1 MAKPPSDAELIA
13 RYDGRVPRYTSYPT
27 APHFSAA
34 IGADAYG
41 QWLGAIPAGAALSLY
56 LHVPFC
62 DRLCLYCGCNTAVV
76 RGEAPKRAYAGH
88 LVEEINMVADRLGRR
103 AHVTH
108 VHWGGG
114 TPTAL
119 PPDCLA
125 GIMEHVRSRF
135 AVAPDAEI
143 AVELDPSRL
152 DTPALEALARMGI
165 NRASLGVQDFDA
177 RVQKAIGREQS
188 FAETADAA
196 RRLRQIGVRSL
207 NLDLIY
213 GLPLQTEDSVAH
225 TARLALRLGAD
236 RVSVFGYAHVPWMKK
251 HQGLIQEEMLPD
263 AAARFAQT
271 GIIRRIL
278 EEEGGYEPVGLDH
291 FALLDD
297 SMARAARAGA
307 LHRGFQGY
315 TTDAAP
321 VLIGLG
327 ASAIGTLP
335 QGYVQNESSAAAYN
349 AAIAQGRF
357 AVCRGIELND
367 DDRLRRCVIESIM
380 CGGTF
385 TIPPALRE
393 AARGLARFA
402 GDGLVIWDGETV
414 TVTERGRPFVRN
426 IAALFDCYLQQA
438 SAAPRHATA
447 V

>member
-1 MAKPPSDAELIA
+1 MAKPPSDAALIA

-34 IGADAYG
+34 IGADVYA
-41 QWLGAIPAGAALSLY
+41 QWLEAIPAGAAFSLY

-88 LVEEINMVADRLGRR
+88 LLEEINMVADRLGRR
-103 AHVTH
+103 ARVTH

-119 PPDCLA
+119 PPDCLT
-125 GIMEHVRSRF
+125 GIMEHVRRRF
-135 AVAPDAEI
+135 DVVPDAEI

-177 RVQKAIGREQS
+177 RVQQTIGREQS

-196 RRLRQIGVRSL
+196 RRLRQIGARSL

-251 HQGLIQEEMLPD
+251 HQALIQDEMLPD

-291 FALLDD
+291 FALPDD
-297 SMARAARAGA
+297 SMARAARTGG

-335 QGYVQNESSAAAYN
+335 QGYAQNESSAAAYN
-349 AAIAQGRF
+349 AAIARGRF
-357 AVCRGIELND
+357 AVSRGVALSD
-367 DDRLRRCVIESIM
+367 DDRVRRSVIESIM
-380 CGGTF
+380 CGGNF
-385 TIPPALRE
+385 VIPPELRQ
-393 AARGLARFA
+393 AASGLAQFA
-402 GDGLVIWDGETV
+402 EDGLVLWDGESV
-414 TVTERGRPFVRN
+414 TVTERGRLFVRN
-426 IAALFDCYLQQA
+426 IAALFDAYLQHHT
-438 SAAPRHATA
+438 AAPRHATA
-447 V
+447 M